1 MVVRGVAGDDVGGG
15 FGGVV
20 MRWWSVGCGDEV
32 MASAEDGNGRFG
44 GSVVVVIVGEVWC
57 SVVRSG
63 VGGVMMA
70 YGVCRG
76 VKVAGA
82 WPDGTGDWPKKER
95 RRRVVARVN
104 IQMNEP

>member
-1 MVVRGVAGDDVGGG
+1 MHPMVVRGVAGDDVGSG

-20 MRWWSVGCGDEV
+20 MRRWSVGCDGD
-32 MASAEDGNGRFG
+32 GRSG

-70 YGVCRG
+70 YGVCVG
-76 VKVAGA
+76 
-82 WPDGTGDWPKKER
+82 
-95 RRRVVARVN
+95 
-104 IQMNEP
+104 